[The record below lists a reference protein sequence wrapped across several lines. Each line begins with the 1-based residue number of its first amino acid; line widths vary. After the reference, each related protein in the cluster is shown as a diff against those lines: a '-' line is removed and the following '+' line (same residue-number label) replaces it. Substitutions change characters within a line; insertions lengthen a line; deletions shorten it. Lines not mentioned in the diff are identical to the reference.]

1 MTKQL
6 PFRAWYPF
14 AGHTYFNKHEAEK
27 ALGLMTFQW
36 TPGTKGLTFVPTT
49 WTNLK
54 VHSLTF

>member
-6 PFRAWYPF
+6 PFCAWYPF

-49 WTNLK
+49 WTKN
-54 VHSLTF
+54 